1 MVENI
6 GDKIENTI
14 SDFANL
20 LSFDRPRPSE
30 EPQWPRRTSNDDFE
44 LDLSGNN
51 N

>member
-20 LSFDRPRPSE
+20 LSFDKPRP
-30 EPQWPRRTSNDDFE
+30 
-44 LDLSGNN
+44 GN
-51 N
+51 